1 MQEIVERL
9 TEKRQIERAKKILES
24 EGYNVSRMN
33 ESISED
39 EKKTILSMF
48 KSSNQ
53 DVIESREE
61 SEDGAKVFVVEC
73 DNSNPT
79 YIADLQDKLASLE
92 DKGIGYDREGNGNG
106 FYGRNY
112 IFYKYEDFDESKKVD
127 ELEESKGSGSIKWEW
142 FEDQYMAPAHWEGEA
157 PGYVFNIYPPGD
169 TDYEGYGAE
178 VLDNEEYDIV
188 ANNDFPTRKA
198 AIEWIEKNYL

>member
-1 MQEIVERL
+1 MKEIVERL

-24 EGYNVSRMN
+24 EGYKVSRIN

-39 EKKTILSMF
+39 EKKDILSMF

-53 DVIESREE
+53 DVVDSREE

-79 YIADLQDKLASLE
+79 YIADLQDRLDSLE
-92 DKGIGYDREGNGNG
+92 DRGIGYDREENGNG

-112 IFYKYEDFDESKKVD
+112 IFYKYSDFE
-127 ELEESKGSGSIKWEW
+127 
-142 FEDQYMAPAHWEGEA
+142 
-157 PGYVFNIYPPGD
+157 
-169 TDYEGYGAE
+169 
-178 VLDNEEYDIV
+178 
-188 ANNDFPTRKA
+188 
-198 AIEWIEKNYL
+198 